1 MRECTLQAAVLILL
15 VAATSEPSAPAR
27 DEPPGTLKV
36 SEKVK
41 KDFGARAIDILS
53 GATRVEVFQLK
64 AEPGRKAGPATL
76 GSEQRQWTI
85 GATGKEK
92 GKDFVAKVRE
102 CLLDGKTETIGWEP
116 ELDRAD
122 VALRLWKD
130 KESVAVVIDFRSGHF
145 TVVARD
151 SAGLRIKVAGGSCIY
166 NAKREFDEKGELF
179 ARVKA
184 LAVEAFPDDEKI
196 KALKQP
202 KEPEEEIRPP
212 VGDKV
217 PEHLL
222 TLLEKADQFELLSL
236 NPQRSKEKAADDFH
250 GYKVLGKTT
259 VKDAEVRKKL
269 VAALKKGVEDND
281 GAAAGCFNPRHGIR
295 ATRDGKTAEFVICF
309 ECLFVQVFVGDKLE
323 KGLRTTNS
331 PKDTFDGVL
340 KEAKVPLPE
349 K

>member
-1 MRECTLQAAVLILL
+1 MHASTLRALVLILL
-15 VAATSEPSAPAR
+15 AAAANAPNASAQDKAAETP
-27 DEPPGTLKV
+27 KV
-36 SEKVK
+36 NEKVK
-41 KDFGARAIDILS
+41 KAFGARAIDILS
-53 GATRVEVFQLK
+53 GATRVEAFRLK
-64 AEPGRKAGPATL
+64 AEPGQKEGPTTL
-76 GSEQRQWTI
+76 GSAQRQWTI
-85 GATGKEK
+85 TATGKEK
-92 GKDFVAKVRE
+92 GKEFAAKVRTL
-102 CLLDGKTETIGWEP
+102 LLDGTADTYGWEP

-122 VALRLWKD
+122 IAFRLWQD
-130 KESVAVVIDFRSGHF
+130 RESVTLIVNFETGTI

-151 SAGLRIKVAGGSCIY
+151 ATGRQLRVTGVSYIH
-166 NAKREFDEKGELF
+166 NAKREFDKKGELF
-179 ARVKA
+179 DRVKT
-184 LAVEAFPDDEKI
+184 LVVEAFPDDEKL

-202 KEPEEEIRPP
+202 KEPEEEVRPP

-236 NPQRSKEKAADDFH
+236 NPERSKEKAADDFH

-295 ATRDGKTAEFVICF
+295 VTRDGKTADFVICF
-309 ECLFVQVFVGDKLE
+309 ECVFMKVYLGDKLE
-323 KGLRTTNS
+323 KGLRTTSS
-331 PKDTFDGVL
+331 PKDTFDDVL
-340 KEAKVPLPE
+340 KEAKIPLPE